1 MGKRLQHGTCVLFV
15 HDEDRLAA
23 GQDLYAPIDE
33 NKECVAIVH
42 SAMRRCF
49 SVLKGSAALDAVFMS
64 APRQMR
70 EEWLRTKARELG
82 MS

>member
-1 MGKRLQHGTCVLFV
+1 MAKRLQRGTCVLFI

-23 GQDLYAPIDE
+23 GQDLYAEIDE
-33 NKECVAIVH
+33 MKECVAIVH
-42 SAMRRCF
+42 SSMRRCH

-70 EEWLRTKARELG
+70 ETWLRNKARELG